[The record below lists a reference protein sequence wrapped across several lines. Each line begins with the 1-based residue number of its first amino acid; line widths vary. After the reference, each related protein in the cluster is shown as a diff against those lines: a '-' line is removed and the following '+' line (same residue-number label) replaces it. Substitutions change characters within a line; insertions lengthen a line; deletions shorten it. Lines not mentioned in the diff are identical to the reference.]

1 MTAELLTKLKIVSTG
16 SEAQFRETHRGDCL
30 GQSELWSSAN
40 LCRQLRLLD
49 SSLVPRMVCNDLSIF
64 LLLAY
69 SARPKQALVRGL
81 MYSSSAHLQ
90 CYHQISAWLSTWNT
104 LFQPLLLARR
114 VSTLSGFVDYT
125 AIVASQRL
133 AGKSVPTCLNRQ
145 VHCFL
150 QLFF

>member
-40 LCRQLRLLD
+40 LYRQFNLLER
-49 SSLVPRMVCNDLSIF
+49 LVPRMVCNDLSIF

-69 SARPKQALVRGL
+69 SARPKQALVHGL
-81 MYSSSAHLQ
+81 THSSSAHLQ
-90 CYHQISAWLSTWNT
+90 CYRQINAWLSTWNT
-104 LFQPLLLARR
+104 LFQPRLLARR